1 MNKLGIFVNF
11 WEKDWNVDYHKYI
24 DKVADL
30 GFDIL
35 EYQAQPLLDIDDAR
49 LREIRAYADAR
60 GITMTYSLGL
70 DPRYDISSLDEN
82 VRAGGVRYLTDI
94 MKKMHV
100 MGGNVISG
108 VSYAGW
114 GAPNCILNDKRPLVE
129 ASVRSM
135 KELTRVA
142 GDLGITYCVETVN
155 RFENA
160 LLNTA
165 EEALAYVKAVDSPHI
180 GILLDTYHM
189 NIEEA
194 SIGDAIRLV
203 GKNLYAF
210 HTGENNRTPPGMGY
224 GHLDWDEIFKALSE
238 IGFKGQIVSE
248 PFVMMG
254 GEVGRDIKV
263 YRNLLPD
270 TSEAALDRAAKGLL
284 DFTRKKLAQY
294 GLA

>member
-11 WEKDWNVDYHKYI
+11 WEKNWDVDYDRYI
-24 DKVADL
+24 DKAADL

-49 LREIRAYADAR
+49 LREIRKHADAR

-70 DPRYDISSLDEN
+70 DRRYDISSLDES
-82 VRAGGVRYLTDI
+82 VRTGGVRYLTDI

-100 MGGNVISG
+100 QGGNVISG

-114 GAPNCILNDKRPLVE
+114 GSPDYIVNDKRPMLE
-129 ASVRSM
+129 ASIRSM

-142 GDLGITYCVETVN
+142 GELGITYCVETVN
-155 RFENA
+155 RFEGS

-180 GILLDTYHM
+180 GVLLDTYHM
-189 NIEEA
+189 NIEER

-224 GHLDWDEIFKALSE
+224 GHLDWDEIFKALSDV
-238 IGFKGQIVSE
+238 GFKGQIVSE

-263 YRNLLPD
+263 YRDLLPD
-270 TSEAALDRAAKGLL
+270 ISEAALDQAARGLL
-284 DFTRKKLAQY
+284 DFTKKKLTEFGMA
-294 GLA
+294 